1 MAHREGY
8 LIEEIVDYANMSD
21 AFDEVLRG
29 TGRKKCREGRYLL
42 AHRDEVIRTLAD
54 GIRRGELP
62 KVSCYFKDIVE
73 GGKLRHIAVYGM
85 RCRIAENAVMRVVD
99 RHVQKRYI
107 RTTAASIK
115 RRGMHDLANCIRRD
129 IENDPEGTRYAYQF
143 DIKSFYDNIRGEF
156 VMYCLEHM
164 FKDRVLLKILH
175 DCVFSDE
182 GLVKGRRSSQS
193 CANILLSVFLD
204 HYLKDECG
212 VRHFYR
218 YCDDGLVLSGSKR
231 LLWEV
236 RDIVHERVA
245 SIKLNVKHNER
256 VYPITE
262 GIDMLGY
269 KMYPDHTE
277 IRKRTKQKAARK
289 LKEVKSRRRRKEI
302 IASFYG
308 MAKHADCKNLFHK
321 LTGKTMSET
330 FKDFKKQQAPFV
342 KDGKKRF
349 RGKLV
354 SLRTLLNKTITIVDY
369 ERDVQTENGLRWLVS
384 VDDNGELKKYFTDDK
399 EMEYDIECLEKAGK
413 IPSMPITIA
422 WDDSNGYGHYV
433 FT

>member
-8 LIEEIVDYANMSD
+8 LIEEIVEYSNMSD

-29 TGRKKCREGRYLL
+29 TARKKCREGRYLL
-42 AHRDEVIRTLAD
+42 AHKDSIIAQLAD
-54 GIRRGELP
+54 GIRKGELP
-62 KVSCYFKDIVE
+62 KVSCYYKDIKE

-99 RHVQKRYI
+99 RHVRKRYI

-115 RRGMHDLANCIRRD
+115 KRGMHDLAEYIRRD
-129 IENDPEGTRYAYQF
+129 IEQDPEGTVYAYQF
-143 DIKSFYDNIRGEF
+143 DIKSFYDCVKGEF
-156 VMYCLEHM
+156 VMYCLEKI
-164 FKDRVLLKILH
+164 FKDKILLKILK
-175 DCVFSDE
+175 DCVFSE
-182 GLVKGRRSSQS
+182 PMLVKGRRSSLS

-204 HYLKDECG
+204 HYLKDEFG
-212 VRHFYR
+212 VKYFYR
-218 YCDDGLVLSGSKR
+218 YCDDGLVLSGNKR
-231 LLWEV
+231 YLWAV
-236 RDIVHERVA
+236 RDAVHEKM
-245 SIKLNVKHNER
+245 SEIELTVKPNER

-269 KMYPDHTE
+269 KTFPDHTQ
-277 IRKRTKQKAARK
+277 IRKRVKQNAARK
-289 LKEVKSRRRRKEI
+289 LHKIKSRKRRKVI

-308 MAKHADCKNLFHK
+308 MAKHADCNNLFNN
-321 LTGKTMSET
+321 LTGKTMSES
-330 FKDFKKQQAPFV
+330 FKDFKRQQKPFV

-349 RGKLV
+349 RGKAV
-354 SLRTLLNKTITIVDY
+354 SLRTLLNKTIKILDF

-384 VDDNGELKKYFTDDK
+384 VDGSGELKKYFTDDK
-399 EMEYDIECLEKAGK
+399 EMEYDLECLEKAGK

-422 WDDSNGYGHYV
+422 WDESNGYGHYI